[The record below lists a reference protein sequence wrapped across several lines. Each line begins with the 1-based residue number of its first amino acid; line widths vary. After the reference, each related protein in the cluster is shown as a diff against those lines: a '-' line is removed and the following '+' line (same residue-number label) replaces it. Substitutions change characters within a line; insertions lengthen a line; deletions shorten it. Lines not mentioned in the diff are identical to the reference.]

1 MKKYMGNVIGK
12 EIGHIPDPYGG
23 LDVREATAY
32 LYDLS
37 GKP

>member
-12 EIGHIPDPYGG
+12 EIVHIPDPYGSVE
-23 LDVREATAY
+23 VREAAAY

-37 GKP
+37 GK